1 MDNNYKIYSMNRSD
15 FKLAIANKKI
25 NEFVQGDRIEGFY
38 LIKSV
43 DCKTANANGK
53 KYLDFVLGDSTGEI
67 SAKVWEV
74 NSENEN
80 AYKSNTIIKVRGLVN
95 AWQNS
100 LQLKV
105 ELMRNLEPE
114 DDVKL
119 EDYVQTAPVKSELMF
134 SEIKKYI
141 KGMKNND
148 IRKIVEYLF
157 DINKDKLMYYPAAK
171 KNHHSIR
178 GGLLYHV
185 FTMLN
190 IAEKLCDIYDFLNKD
205 LVYAG
210 VILHDLA
217 KIKEMDSNELG
228 IVSEYTLEGTL
239 LGHITQGIKDVELV
253 GEQFNVDREIIILLQ
268 HMILSHHYEP
278 EYGSPVK
285 PMIPEAE
292 ILHHLDIID
301 ARMYDM
307 RRVTN
312 ETKQGAFSER
322 LWSLENRR
330 VYKHNLNSND

>member
-1 MDNNYKIYSMNRSD
+1 MNRSE

-53 KYLDFVLGDSTGEI
+53 KYLDFTLGDSTGEI

-105 ELMRNLEPE
+105 EIMRNLEPE

-119 EDYVQTAPVKSELMF
+119 EDYVQTAPFKSEEMF
-134 SEIKKYI
+134 NEIKKYI
-141 KGMKNND
+141 NGMKNND
-148 IRKIVEYLF
+148 IKKIVETLF
-157 DINKDKLMYYPAAK
+157 NINEDKLMYYPAAK

-190 IAEKLCDIYDFLNKD
+190 VAEKLCDIYDFLNKD

-239 LGHITQGIKDVELV
+239 LGHITQGIKDIEVV
-253 GEQFNVDREIIILLQ
+253 GEQFNVDREIITLLQ

-278 EYGSPVK
+278 EYGSPIK

-307 RRVTN
+307 KRITN
-312 ETKQGAFSER
+312 ETKLGSFSER

-330 VYKHNLNSND
+330 IYKHNLNSND

>member
-1 MDNNYKIYSMNRSD
+1 MNRSEL
-15 FKLAIANKKI
+15 KLAIANKKI
-25 NEFVQGDRIEGFY
+25 NEFVQGDKIEGFY

-53 KYLDFVLGDSTGEI
+53 KYLDFILGDSTGEI

-105 ELMRNLEPE
+105 ELMRNLESE

-119 EDYVQTAPVKSELMF
+119 EDYVQNAPYKSEVMF
-134 SEIKKYI
+134 DEIKKYI
-141 KGMKNND
+141 NGMKNND
-148 IRKIVEYLF
+148 IKKIVESLF
-157 DINKDKLMYYPAAK
+157 NINEDKLMYYPAAK

-178 GGLLYHV
+178 GGLLYHI
-185 FTMLN
+185 FTMLDV
-190 IAEKLCDIYDFLNKD
+190 AEKLCNIYSFLNKD

-217 KIKEMDSNELG
+217 KLKEMDSNELG

-239 LGHITQGIKDVELV
+239 LGHITQGIKDIEVV
-253 GEQFNVDREIIILLQ
+253 GEKFNVDREIIILLQ

-278 EYGSPVK
+278 EYGSPIK

-292 ILHHLDIID
+292 MLHHLDIID

-307 RRVTN
+307 KKVTN
-312 ETKQGAFSER
+312 ETKEGAFSER